1 MPDLNELADLYAYPD
16 SHKPWLRTNFV
27 ASVDGAVQNS
37 EGLSGDLGGAPDARL
52 FKVLRSL
59 SDVVLVGAGT
69 ARAEGY
75 GPISADSIHE
85 SLREDRPR
93 VPRLAV
99 ISRSLD
105 LPDGLLVPGL
115 MVITPA
121 TSPEEKRKQ
130 LSERVEV
137 VVAGQNE
144 IDWPAVLDA
153 FAARGLNRIL
163 CEGGP
168 DLHGALVDLDLVD
181 EACLTIS
188 PHLVG
193 GPAKRMTEGAKALE
207 LPLRL
212 GHAVEDD
219 GVLLTRW
226 VRDRRAA

>member
-1 MPDLNELADLYAYPD
+1 MPDLDELADLYAYPD

-27 ASVDGAVQNS
+27 ASVDGGVQDPQ
-37 EGLSGDLGGAPDARL
+37 GLSGHLGGEPDATV

-75 GPISADSIHE
+75 HPISADSIHE
-85 SLREDRPR
+85 SLREGRPR

-99 ISRSLD
+99 VSRNLDIPESL
-105 LPDGLLVPGL
+105 LTPGL
-115 MVITPA
+115 IILTPA
-121 TSPEEKRKQ
+121 SSPAEARQ
-130 LSERVEV
+130 RLSQTAEV
-137 VVAGQNE
+137 VVAGENAV
-144 IDWPAVLDA
+144 DWPAVLDA

-168 DLHGALVDLDLVD
+168 ALHGTLVDLDLVD
-181 EACLTIS
+181 EACVTVS

-193 GPAKRMTEGAKALE
+193 GPAKRITEGARAVE
-207 LPLRL
+207 LPMRL
-212 GHAVEDD
+212 GHVVEED